1 MKKLKERDDASTHM
15 ILILIVIGEKKNI
28 FCACKHVYQLSGKP
42 AMEKIEQHS
51 CYLDVPN

>member
-42 AMEKIEQHS
+42 AMEKI
-51 CYLDVPN
+51 